1 MFPAATNRAQRILT
15 QLELAENLGL
25 SKTSLMRA
33 AGLQERE
40 LSDPDNRVP
49 VIKAVRMLQAMVT
62 ETGDVDLGLKLG
74 ERARIKE
81 GGVAGYAM
89 IHSELLLGA
98 ARRLVRFRKIF
109 NQRLEFDLHNDKD
122 RWRLSFETEPL
133 VEGFR
138 PPLDDYMAAIV
149 VVFGELIGRKIAPV
163 KVSFL
168 YSKPQHLDLHRE
180 LFGSNIHFERPRQEI
195 VFWDRDLQT
204 PLKAADPQLTK
215 YLDELAE
222 IRLETLP
229 KDDTF
234 AGRVRRAI
242 WPHLSEGQPT
252 INNISVDLAVSSRTL
267 QRRLRE
273 EKTSYGEVVETL
285 RKEKAVL
292 LLKDPNLA
300 VYEVGYLLG
309 YSDPSAFYRAFRRWH
324 GKSPSKYRQLIS

>member
-15 QLELAENLGL
+15 QLELAESLGL
-25 SKTSLMRA
+25 NRKRLLQAS
-33 AGLQERE
+33 GLQESDI
-40 LSDPDNRVP
+40 SDPDNRVP
-49 VIKAVRMLQAMVT
+49 VIKAVRMLQTMVA
-62 ETGDVDLGLKLG
+62 ETGDLDLGLRLG
-74 ERARIKE
+74 ELARVKE

-98 ARRLVRFRKIF
+98 TRRLVRFRKIF
-109 NQRLEFDLHNDKD
+109 NQRLEFDLHKDKD

-149 VVFGELIGRKIAPV
+149 VVFGELIGKKIIPAE
-163 KVSFL
+163 VSFL
-168 YSKPQHLDLHRE
+168 YAKPQNLSLHRE
-180 LFGSNIHFERPRQEI
+180 LFGSNIHFDRPMQEI

-204 PLKAADPQLTK
+204 PLQEADPQLTK

-222 IRLETLP
+222 IRLGTLP

-234 AGRVRRAI
+234 AGRVRRAV

-273 EKTSYGEVVETL
+273 ERTSYGEVVETL

-292 LLKDPNLA
+292 LLTDRNLA